1 MDATRKSGWDEP
13 VARGRADADAQEAS
27 MSIAFIDLQAQRRRI
42 GQPMTDAILA
52 AVEGGAWVMGP
63 QVRQFESEL
72 AAFGQAKHALG
83 CANGTDAL
91 VLPLMAWGVGKGDA
105 VFCPSFT
112 FTATAEIVPWVEA
125 TPVFVDVDARTYN
138 MDPASLEAAIAGVK
152 AEGRL
157 TPRVVIAVDLFGQ
170 PADYPAIK
178 AICDKHGLKLIS
190 DSAQGF
196 GCTINGEHP
205 IKWADVTTT
214 SFFPAKPLGCYGDG
228 GAILTNDDDLA
239 QEIDSYRVHG
249 KVVAKDL
256 AGGKSFDHDP
266 KYLAMRIGMNSRLDT
281 IQAAVLIEKLKV
293 YGQEIA
299 WRNRIAARYNDGLR
313 AHVAAVPDVPEGNIS
328 NWAQYTIEH
337 ENRDGLAA
345 HLKDLGVPTA
355 VYYPIPMHLQP
366 AYAHFPC
373 GAGGMAVTDRLKE
386 RVISLPMHSDLDE
399 ATQDQIIAAV
409 ASFKG

>member
-1 MDATRKSGWDEP
+1 MTIP
-13 VARGRADADAQEAS
+13 
-27 MSIAFIDLQAQRRRI
+27 FIDLQAQRLR
-42 GQPMTDAILA
+42 LA
-52 AVEGGAWVMGP
+52 GKIETAVQEAVVGGAWVMGP
-63 QVRQFESEL
+63 QVRQFEADL

-91 VLPLMAWGVGKGDA
+91 VLPLMAWGVGAGDA

-112 FTATAEIVPWVEA
+112 FTATAEIVPWTNAE
-125 TPVFVDVDARTYN
+125 PVFVDVDPVTYN
-138 MDPASLEAAIAGVK
+138 IDPARLEAAIEGVK

-170 PADYPAIK
+170 PADYPAIR

-196 GCTINGEHP
+196 GCTVNGDHP

-228 GAILTNDDDLA
+228 GAVLTNDDDLA

-256 AGGKSFDHDP
+256 KAGTDAFGHDP

-293 YGQEIA
+293 FGEEIE

-313 AHVAAVPDVPEGNIS
+313 PHVAAVPDVPAGNIS

-337 ENRDGLAA
+337 DDRDGLIA
-345 HLKDLGVPTA
+345 HLKEQGVPTA
-355 VYYPIPMHLQP
+355 VYYPVPMHLQP
-366 AYAHFPC
+366 AYRHFPQ
-373 GAGGMAVTDRLKE
+373 GAGGLPVTERLKD

-399 ATQDQIIAAV
+399 ATQDRIIAAV

>member
-1 MDATRKSGWDEP
+1 
-13 VARGRADADAQEAS
+13 
-27 MSIAFIDLQAQRRRI
+27 MSIPFIDLQAQRLRLAGKI
-42 GQPMTDAILA
+42 EA
-52 AVEGGAWVMGP
+52 AVQEAVVGGAWVMGP
-63 QVRQFESEL
+63 QVRQFEADL

-91 VLPLMAWGVGKGDA
+91 VLPLMAWGVGAGDA
-105 VFCPSFT
+105 VFVPSFT
-112 FTATAEIVPWVEA
+112 FTATAEIVPWTNAE
-125 TPVFVDVDARTYN
+125 PVFVDVDPVTYN
-138 MDPASLEAAIAGVK
+138 MDPAALERAIEGIK

-178 AICDKHGLKLIS
+178 AICDAHGLKLIS

-196 GCTINGEHP
+196 GCTVNGEHP
-205 IKWADVTTT
+205 LKWADVTTT

-256 AGGKSFDHDP
+256 ESGAAAAFDHDP

-293 YGQEIA
+293 FAEEIE

-313 AHVAAVPDVPEGNIS
+313 PHLAAVPDVPAGNIS
-328 NWAQYTIEH
+328 NWAQYTVEH
-337 ENRDGLAA
+337 DDRDAMIA
-345 HLKDLGVPTA
+345 HLKEQGVPTA
-355 VYYPIPMHLQP
+355 VYYPVPLHLQP
-366 AYAHFPC
+366 AYKHFPR
-373 GAGGMAVTDRLKE
+373 GEGGLPVTERLKD
-386 RVISLPMHSDLDE
+386 RVFSLPMHADLDE
-399 ATQDQIIAAV
+399 ATQDRIIAAV

>member
-1 MDATRKSGWDEP
+1 MTIP
-13 VARGRADADAQEAS
+13 
-27 MSIAFIDLQAQRRRI
+27 FIDLQAQRLRLAGKI
-42 GQPMTDAILA
+42 EA
-52 AVEGGAWVMGP
+52 AVQEAVVGGAWVMGP
-63 QVRQFESEL
+63 QVRQFEADL

-91 VLPLMAWGVGKGDA
+91 ALPLMAWGIGRGDA
-105 VFCPSFT
+105 IFCPSFT
-112 FTATAEIVPWVEA
+112 FTATAEVAPWFDAE
-125 TPVFVDVDARTYN
+125 PVFVDVDPVTYN
-138 MDPASLEAAIAGVK
+138 IDPAALERAIEGVK

-178 AICDKHGLKLIS
+178 AICDRHGLKLIC

-196 GCTINGEHP
+196 GCTLSGEHP
-205 IKWADVTTT
+205 LKWADITTT

-228 GAILTNDDDLA
+228 GALLTNDDDLA

-249 KVVAKDL
+249 KVIAKDL
-256 AGGKSFDHDP
+256 ESGAAAAFDHDP

-293 YGQEIA
+293 FGEEIE
-299 WRNRIAARYNDGLR
+299 WRNRIAARYNEGLR
-313 AHVAAVPDVPEGNIS
+313 PHVAAVPDVPAGNIS

-337 ENRDGLAA
+337 DDRDGLIA
-345 HLKDLGVPTA
+345 HLKDQGVPTA
-355 VYYPIPMHLQP
+355 VYYPVPLHMQP
-366 AYAHFPC
+366 AYSHFPQ
-373 GAGGMAVTDRLKE
+373 GAGGLPVTERLRDRVL
-386 RVISLPMHSDLDE
+386 SLPMHADLDE
-399 ATQDQIIAAV
+399 TTQDRIIAAV